1 LDEQAPQRHAVR
13 GPAPCVEWTASF
25 PTHEADGFGPRQALH
40 NEERS
45 IRMKRL
51 LTLAIAGLFVVGACS
66 STGSGSSAGTSA
78 AAPGAGGLV
87 GIAMPTK
94 SSARWIADGD
104 NLVKSLVELGYETD
118 LQYAEDDIPT
128 QVSQVENMITKGA
141 KVLVIAAIDGT
152 TLTDTL
158 QKAADAGIKVFA
170 YDRLIRNS
178 PNVDF
183 YAAFDNYDVG
193 VAQAGSIVDS
203 LDLNNAAGPFN
214 IELFAGSPDDNNA
227 GFFFNGAIDTLQ
239 PFIDS
244 GKLVVVSG
252 ETKFPEQVGTLRW
265 DGATAQARMDNI
277 LATHYTDK
285 RVDAVLSPYDGI
297 SRGIIASLKQVG
309 YYSAS
314 QPAPVVTGQD
324 AELPSVKSIIAGEQT
339 STVFKDTR
347 TLAAKVAE
355 MVDQFLKGETVEV
368 NDTETYDNGIEVVPS
383 YLLPVVSVTKDNVVK
398 ELVDTGYYTQA
409 DIDG

>member
-1 LDEQAPQRHAVR
+1 
-13 GPAPCVEWTASF
+13 
-25 PTHEADGFGPRQALH
+25 
-40 NEERS
+40 
-45 IRMKRL
+45 MKK
-51 LTLAIAGLFVVGACS
+51 LAILAIVGVFIVGACS
-66 STGSGSSAGTSA
+66 NAGSGASAGAS

-104 NLVKSLVELGYETD
+104 NLVKSLTELGYTTD

-128 QVSQVENMITKGA
+128 QLNQVENMITKGA

-178 PNVDF
+178 PNVDY
-183 YAAFDNYDVG
+183 YAAFDNFDVG

-227 GFFFNGAIDTLQ
+227 GFFFNGAMSILQ
-239 PFIDS
+239 PLIDS
-244 GKLVVVSG
+244 GKLVVQSKQV
-252 ETKFPEQVGTLRW
+252 KFPEEVGTLRW
-265 DGATAQARMDNI
+265 DGATAQARMDTI

-309 YYSAS
+309 YYTADK
-314 QPAPVVTGQD
+314 PAPVVTGQD

-347 TLAAKVAE
+347 KLAAQVAK
-355 MVDQFLKGETVEV
+355 MVDQFLKGQTVEV
-368 NDTETYDNGIEVVPS
+368 NDTKTYENGVKVVPS
-383 YLLPVVSVTKDNVVK
+383 YLLPVVSVTKDTVTK

-409 DIDG
+409 EIDN

>member
-1 LDEQAPQRHAVR
+1 
-13 GPAPCVEWTASF
+13 
-25 PTHEADGFGPRQALH
+25 
-40 NEERS
+40 
-45 IRMKRL
+45 MKRL
-51 LTLAIAGLFVVGACS
+51 LALTVAAGLALAACS
-66 STGSGSSAGTSA
+66 GSGASTAPSAAPADSAAPAESAAPAASGAAGT
-78 AAPGAGGLV
+78 GLV

-104 NLVKSLVELGYETD
+104 NLVKALEGLGYETD

-128 QVSQVENMITKGA
+128 QLNQIENMITKGA

-152 TLTDTL
+152 TLADTL

-170 YDRLIRNS
+170 YDRLIRES
-178 PNVDF
+178 PNVDY

-193 VAQAGSIVDS
+193 VAQAGSIIES

-214 IELFAGSPDDNNA
+214 LELFAGSPDDNNA

-244 GKLVVVSG
+244 GKLVIQSG

-277 LATHYTDK
+277 LATYYADK
-285 RVDAVLSPYDGI
+285 NVDAVLSPYDGI
-297 SRGIIASLKQVG
+297 SRGIIAALKQVG
-309 YYSAS
+309 YYS
-314 QPAPVVTGQD
+314 PDKPGPVVTGQD
-324 AELPSVKSIIAGEQT
+324 AELPSVKSILAGEQT

-347 TLAAKVAE
+347 TLAAQVAK
-355 MVDQFLKGETVEV
+355 MVNQFLAGETVEV
-368 NDTETYDNGIEVVPS
+368 NDTETYDNGVEVVPS
-383 YLLPVVSVTKDNVVK
+383 YLLPVVSVTKDNVTQ
-398 ELVDTGYYTQA
+398 ELVDTGYYTAEEVQP
-409 DIDG
+409 

>member
-1 LDEQAPQRHAVR
+1 M
-13 GPAPCVEWTASF
+13 PAA
-25 PTHEADGFGPRQALH
+25 
-40 NEERS
+40 
-45 IRMKRL
+45 
-51 LTLAIAGLFVVGACS
+51 
-66 STGSGSSAGTSA
+66 SSA
-78 AAPGAGGLV
+78 AGSGLV

-104 NLVKSLVELGYETD
+104 NLVKVLEALGYETD

-152 TLTDTL
+152 TLTDIL

-170 YDRLIRNS
+170 YDRLIRDT
-178 PNVDF
+178 PNVDY
-183 YAAFDNYDVG
+183 YATFDNFEVG
-193 VAQAGSIVDS
+193 VRRPARSSTA

-227 GFFFNGAIDTLQ
+227 GFFFNGAMSILQ

-244 GKLVVVSG
+244 GKLVVKSG
-252 ETKFPEQVGTLRW
+252 ETEFPGQVGTLRW

-277 LATHYTDK
+277 LAPSTPT
-285 RVDAVLSPYDGI
+285 RASTRSCPRTTASAAASSPRS
-297 SRGIIASLKQVG
+297 SRWAT
-309 YYSAS
+309 ARAE
-314 QPAPVVTGQD
+314 QPGPVVTGQD
-324 AELPSVKSIIAGEQT
+324 AELPSVKSILAGEQT

-355 MVDQFLKGETVEV
+355 MVDQLLAGRRRVEV
-368 NDTETYDNGIEVVPS
+368 NNTTPTTTASRSSRRTCSRSRPS
-383 YLLPVVSVTKDNVVK
+383 QGQRDA
-398 ELVDTGYYTQA
+398 GA
-409 DIDG
+409 R

>member
-1 LDEQAPQRHAVR
+1 MKKFLTVALAAGALVVAACGGGGATTAPAESAAPVES
-13 GPAPCVEWTASF
+13 GAPAE
-25 PTHEADGFGPRQALH
+25 
-40 NEERS
+40 
-45 IRMKRL
+45 
-51 LTLAIAGLFVVGACS
+51 
-66 STGSGSSAGTSA
+66 SSA
-78 AAPGAGGLV
+78 AGSGLV

-104 NLVKSLVELGYETD
+104 NLVKALTELGYETD

-152 TLTDTL
+152 TLADTL

-170 YDRLIRNS
+170 YDRLIRES
-178 PNVDF
+178 PNVDY
-183 YAAFDNYDVG
+183 YAAFDNFDVG

-227 GFFFNGAIDTLQ
+227 GFFFNGAMSILQ

-244 GKLVVVSG
+244 GKLVVKSG
-252 ETKFPEQVGTLRW
+252 ETEFPAQVGTLRW

-277 LATHYTDK
+277 LSTHYADTK
-285 RVDAVLSPYDGI
+285 VDAVLSPYDGI

-309 YYSAS
+309 YYTPE
-314 QPAPVVTGQD
+314 QPGPVVTGQD
-324 AELPSVKSIIAGEQT
+324 AELPSVKSILAGEQT

-347 TLAAKVAE
+347 LLAAKVAE
-355 MVDQFLKGETVEV
+355 MVNQLLSGQTVEV
-368 NDTETYDNGIEVVPS
+368 NDTTTYENGVKTVPS
-383 YLLPVVSVTKDNVVK
+383 YLLPVTSVTKDNVTQ
-398 ELVDTGYYTQA
+398 ELVDTGYYTA
-409 DIDG
+409 EEVAN